1 MLDDYEDL
9 DGMIKQ
15 AIYGLLLN
23 LYDYGMEEVHLGGL
37 LRILGVGNEVAERY
51 DEDIVILDDDFAKYV
66 RELTSNDNKPAGQTL
81 H

>member
-23 LYDYGMEEVHLGGL
+23 LYEYGMDEVHLGGL
-37 LRILGVGNEVAERY
+37 LRILGVANDVASRY

-66 RELTSNDNKPAGQTL
+66 KELTDNNNSAGQTL